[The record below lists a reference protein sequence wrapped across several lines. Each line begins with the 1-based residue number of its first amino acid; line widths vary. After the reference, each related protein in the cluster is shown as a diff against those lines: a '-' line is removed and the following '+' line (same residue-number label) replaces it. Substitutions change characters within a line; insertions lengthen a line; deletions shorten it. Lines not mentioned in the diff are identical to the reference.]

1 MVKNAFSKVVE
12 PGVGGRERVAQD
24 ELDGFL
30 AAQVEVGER
39 LAGLRVE
46 LAGAVAERD
55 RLDALIGTDDED
67 DLAFTRL
74 GEADVRVKSLE
85 RRVVGAEAGARQADD
100 DVASARVTVR
110 YRRAHDLAE
119 WLVGFDRVGLD
130 AAFLAEVQPLF
141 DRYQDALYVRDHAE
155 DEAFALAQELR
166 FTPGA
171 QVDRGVGYVMVAGV
185 HVDTPSYKRASDAR
199 DVFAGAVDRRA
210 AERARLER
218 EAAAERA
225 AERDAEAERMRQL
238 DRERLAYAGAAPAES
253 GAPVRGTQRDQRFIG
268 SSFEDMTNPRPAGA
282 PDTGAPFGN

>member
-1 MVKNAFSKVVE
+1 M
-12 PGVGGRERVAQD
+12 
-24 ELDGFL
+24 
-30 AAQVEVGER
+30 
-39 LAGLRVE
+39 
-46 LAGAVAERD
+46 
-55 RLDALIGTDDED
+55 
-67 DLAFTRL
+67 
-74 GEADVRVKSLE
+74 RVKSLE